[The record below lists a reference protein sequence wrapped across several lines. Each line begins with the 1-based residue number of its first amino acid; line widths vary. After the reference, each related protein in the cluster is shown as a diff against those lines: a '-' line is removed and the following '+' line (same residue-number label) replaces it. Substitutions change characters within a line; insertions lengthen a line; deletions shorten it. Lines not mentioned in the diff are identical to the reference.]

1 MEEPKFVDYEQ
12 KERIREQ
19 SKTALNVLMAEMIDN
34 PSVNQDGN
42 IRKILDYLATLQ
54 TDGGGNR
61 MLFKP
66 L

>member
-42 IRKILDYLATLQ
+42 IRKLLDYLDTLQ
-54 TDGGGNR
+54 SE
-61 MLFKP
+61 
-66 L
+66 

>member
-42 IRKILDYLATLQ
+42 IRKLLDYLDSLQ
-54 TDGGGNR
+54 SEWVV
-61 MLFKP
+61 
-66 L
+66 